1 MTRHFNTLGLLA
13 TAAGPSDG
21 NSHINA
27 SSVARRSAST
37 APAPPADPSPGKRNF
52 RCRAGLAPRRV
63 GPARPRFLTCA
74 MFGRIIN
81 RVMTRL
87 AAPMRYAAVALLGFL
102 LAAAQSAAQ
111 ESERAEAV
119 IIELKGPI
127 GPAISDFIQRNVEK
141 AASQGSQAVILK
153 MDTPGGLDSAMR
165 DIIKAILG
173 SRIPVITYV
182 SPSGARAASAG
193 TYILY
198 ASHVAVMAPATNL
211 GAATP
216 VPIGPGATPGEGRK
230 KKTNEEEDG
239 EAEQG
244 DESSPPQDAMQR
256 KIVNDAVA
264 YIRSLADLRGRNAD
278 WAEKAVRSGASLTA
292 EAALEENVIDFMAD
306 DVGALLGKL
315 DGRKVKLQ
323 SSELI
328 IETEGWKVVTVE
340 PDWRTK
346 FLAVITNPNV
356 AYLLMLLG
364 VYGLLF
370 ELYSPGAVI
379 PGLVGAIA
387 LLLALYAFQV
397 LPVNYA
403 GAALILLG
411 IALMVTELV
420 TPTFGAVGV
429 AGVIAFI
436 VGSVILFDTDVE
448 GFQIS
453 MPLVVTV
460 GAAAG
465 VIFSATI
472 MIALRQRRRPVASGQ
487 EEMIGAIAEALES
500 FEGFGRVRTHGEIW
514 RARAPHPVAAG
525 QKLRIKN
532 VDGLTLEVEAMEEEK

>member
-1 MTRHFNTLGLLA
+1 MRHVAIILLGLLLA
-13 TAAGPSDG
+13 SAHIAG
-21 NSHINA
+21 
-27 SSVARRSAST
+27 
-37 APAPPADPSPGKRNF
+37 
-52 RCRAGLAPRRV
+52 
-63 GPARPRFLTCA
+63 
-74 MFGRIIN
+74 
-81 RVMTRL
+81 
-87 AAPMRYAAVALLGFL
+87 
-102 LAAAQSAAQ
+102 Q
-111 ESERAEAV
+111 ESKRAEAV
-119 IIELKGPI
+119 MIELKGPI
-127 GPAISDFIQRNVEK
+127 GPAISDFIARNIEK
-141 AASQGSQAVILK
+141 AAEQGSKAVILR
-153 MDTPGGLDSAMR
+153 MDTPGGLDTAMR
-165 DIIKAILG
+165 DIIKAIL
-173 SRIPVITYV
+173 SSPIPVVTYV

-216 VPIGPGATPGEGRK
+216 IPIGPGAMP
-230 KKTNEEEDG
+230 EEDKG
-239 EAEQG
+239 KKSDDKEG
-244 DESSPPQDAMQR
+244 ESSDKSNGNGSSPTPQGAMQR

-278 WAEKAVRSGASLTA
+278 WAEKAVRSGESLTA

-306 DVGALLGKL
+306 DVDALLTKL

-323 SSELI
+323 SGELV
-328 IETEGWKVVTVE
+328 IETENWEVATVE

-370 ELYSPGAVI
+370 ELYNPGALI
-379 PGLVGAIA
+379 PGMIGAIS

-429 AGVIAFI
+429 AGVVSFI
-436 VGSVILFDTDVE
+436 VGSIILFDTDVE

-453 MPLVVTV
+453 MPLVVSV

-465 VIFSATI
+465 LLFSATI
-472 MIALRQRRRPVASGQ
+472 LIAIRQRRRPVVSGR
-487 EEMIGAIAEALES
+487 EEMIGANAEALES
-500 FEGFGRVRTHGEIW
+500 FEESGKVMAHGEIW
-514 RARAPHPVAAG
+514 FARTASPVQSG

-532 VDGLTLEVEAMEEEK
+532 IHGLTLEVEPTGEET

>member
-1 MTRHFNTLGLLA
+1 
-13 TAAGPSDG
+13 
-21 NSHINA
+21 
-27 SSVARRSAST
+27 
-37 APAPPADPSPGKRNF
+37 
-52 RCRAGLAPRRV
+52 
-63 GPARPRFLTCA
+63 
-74 MFGRIIN
+74 
-81 RVMTRL
+81 
-87 AAPMRYAAVALLGFL
+87 MRYAGTALLGLFL
-102 LAAAQSAAQ
+102 ASAQIAGQ
-111 ESERAEAV
+111 ESDRAEAV
-119 IIELKGPI
+119 MIEVKGPI
-127 GPAISDFIQRNVEK
+127 GPAISDFIQRNIEQ
-141 AASQGSQAVILK
+141 AALQGGQAVILK

-165 DIIKAILG
+165 DIIKAILA
-173 SRIPVITYV
+173 SRIPVVTYV

-216 VPIGPGATPGEGRK
+216 IPIGPGATPDQGKK
-230 KKTNEEEDG
+230 KKTNDEKDG
-239 EAEQG
+239 EAEQDDG
-244 DESSPPQDAMQR
+244 SSSPQAAMQR

-278 WAEKAVRSGASLTA
+278 WAEKAVRSGESLTA
-292 EAALEENVIDFMAD
+292 EAALEQNVIDFLAD
-306 DVGALLGKL
+306 DVDSLVKKL
-315 DGRKVKLQ
+315 HGRKVKMQ
-323 SSELI
+323 SSELVI
-328 IETEGWKVVTVE
+328 DTKDWNVVTVE

-370 ELYSPGAVI
+370 ELYNPGAVI

-429 AGVIAFI
+429 AGVVAFI

-448 GFQIS
+448 GFQVS

-472 MIALRQRRRPVASGQ
+472 MIALSQRRKPVVSGQ
-487 EEMIGAIAEALES
+487 EEMIGAVAEALET
-500 FEGFGRVRTHGEIW
+500 FESSGRVRTHGEIW
-514 RARAPHPVAAG
+514 NARVQHPVTAG

-532 VDGLTLEVEAMEEEK
+532 VHGLTLEVEPMEEEK

>member
-1 MTRHFNTLGLLA
+1 M
-13 TAAGPSDG
+13 
-21 NSHINA
+21 
-27 SSVARRSAST
+27 
-37 APAPPADPSPGKRNF
+37 K
-52 RCRAGLAPRRV
+52 
-63 GPARPRFLTCA
+63 
-74 MFGRIIN
+74 
-81 RVMTRL
+81 
-87 AAPMRYAAVALLGFL
+87 YAALALLGLFL
-102 LAAAQSAAQ
+102 ISAHIAGQEAA
-111 ESERAEAV
+111 RANAV
-119 IIELKGPI
+119 MLEVKGPI
-127 GPAISDFIQRNVEK
+127 GPAVSDFIGRNIEK
-141 AASQGSQAVILK
+141 ASENGSQAVILM
-153 MDTPGGLDSAMR
+153 MDTPGGLDTSMR
-165 DIIKAILG
+165 DIIRAILAAP
-173 SRIPVITYV
+173 IPVVVYV
-182 SPSGARAASAG
+182 APSGARAASAG

-216 VPIGPGATPGEGRK
+216 IPIGPGAAPGDDKEK
-230 KKTNEEEDG
+230 KPGKDRDDG
-239 EAEQG
+239 SKDDDTQG
-244 DESSPPQDAMQR
+244 SPQGAMHR

-278 WAEKAVRSGASLTA
+278 WAEKAVRSGESLTA
-292 EAALEENVIDFMAD
+292 EAALEQNVIDFMAD
-306 DVGALLGKL
+306 DVNALLAKL
-315 DGRKVKLQ
+315 NGRKVKVQ
-323 SSELI
+323 SSE
-328 IETEGWKVVTVE
+328 VTIDTKDWTIVSVE

-379 PGLVGAIA
+379 PGLVGAIS

-436 VGSVILFDTDVE
+436 VGSIILFDTDVE

-453 MPLVVTV
+453 MPLVITV

-465 VIFSATI
+465 VLFSATI
-472 MIALRQRRRPVASGQ
+472 VLALRQRRRPVVSGR
-487 EEMIGAIAEALES
+487 EEMIGAVAEALETFDQS
-500 FEGFGRVRTHGEIW
+500 GKVRTHGEIW
-514 RARAPHPVAAG
+514 SARTEQPVRSG

-532 VDGLTLEVEAMEEEK
+532 IRGLTLEVEPVEEER

>member
-1 MTRHFNTLGLLA
+1 
-13 TAAGPSDG
+13 
-21 NSHINA
+21 
-27 SSVARRSAST
+27 
-37 APAPPADPSPGKRNF
+37 
-52 RCRAGLAPRRV
+52 
-63 GPARPRFLTCA
+63 
-74 MFGRIIN
+74 
-81 RVMTRL
+81 
-87 AAPMRYAAVALLGFL
+87 MRYAGIALLGFIFFG
-102 LAAAQSAAQ
+102 AQSAAQ
-111 ESERAEAV
+111 ESERAEA
-119 IIELKGPI
+119 IMIEVKGPI
-127 GPAISDFIQRNVEK
+127 GPAISDFIQRNIEK
-141 AASQGSQAVILK
+141 AATQGSRAVILK

-165 DIIKAILG
+165 DIIKAIL
-173 SRIPVITYV
+173 SSSIPVVTYV

-216 VPIGPGATPGEGRK
+216 IPIGPGASPGEGQK
-230 KKTNEEEDG
+230 KKSNDENGG
-239 EAEQG
+239 EAEQDG
-244 DESSPPQDAMQR
+244 GSSSPQDAMQR
-256 KIVNDAVA
+256 KVVNDAVA

-278 WAEKAVRSGASLTA
+278 WAEEAVRSGKSLTA
-292 EAALEENVIDFMAD
+292 EAALERNVIDFMAG
-306 DVGALLGKL
+306 DVDALLAKL
-315 DGRKVKLQ
+315 HGRKVKMQ

-328 IETEGWKVVTVE
+328 IDTEGWNVVAVE

-448 GFQIS
+448 GYRIS

-460 GAAAG
+460 GAAAA

-472 MIALRQRRRPVASGQ
+472 IIALRQRRRPVASGQ
-487 EEMIGAIAEALES
+487 EEMIGSEAEALES
-500 FEGFGRVRTHGEIW
+500 FADSGRVRTHGEIW
-514 RARAPHPVAAG
+514 RARAQHPIIAG

-532 VDGLTLEVEAMEEEK
+532 VHGLTLEVEAMEEEK

>member
-1 MTRHFNTLGLLA
+1 MRYAVTALLGLLLA
-13 TAAGPSDG
+13 SAPIAGQD
-21 NSHINA
+21 I
-27 SSVARRSAST
+27 
-37 APAPPADPSPGKRNF
+37 D
-52 RCRAGLAPRRV
+52 
-63 GPARPRFLTCA
+63 
-74 MFGRIIN
+74 
-81 RVMTRL
+81 
-87 AAPMRYAAVALLGFL
+87 
-102 LAAAQSAAQ
+102 
-111 ESERAEAV
+111 RAEAV
-119 IIELKGPI
+119 LIEVKGPI
-127 GPAISDFIQRNVEK
+127 GPAISDFIQRNIEK
-141 AASQGSQAVILK
+141 AAIQGGRAVILE
-153 MDTPGGLDSAMR
+153 MDTPGGLDTAMR
-165 DIIKAILG
+165 DIIKAILA
-173 SRIPVITYV
+173 SQIPVVAYV

-216 VPIGPGATPGEGRK
+216 IPIGPGAAPGEEEK
-230 KKTNEEEDG
+230 KKTSDQKDG
-239 EAEQG
+239 ESKKDEESAAPQG
-244 DESSPPQDAMQR
+244 AMQR

-278 WAEKAVRSGASLTA
+278 WAEKAVRSGESLTA
-292 EAALEENVIDFMAD
+292 VAALEKNVIDFMAD
-306 DVGALLGKL
+306 DIDALLSKL
-315 DGRKVKLQ
+315 HGRKVKVQ
-323 SSELI
+323 SSE
-328 IETEGWKVVTVE
+328 VVIDTNDWSVATIE

-429 AGVIAFI
+429 AGVVAFI
-436 VGSVILFDTDVE
+436 VGSIILFDTDVE
-448 GFQIS
+448 GFQVS

-465 VIFSATI
+465 VLFSATI
-472 MIALRQRRRPVASGQ
+472 LIALKQRRRPVASGQ
-487 EEMIGAIAEALES
+487 EEMIGGVAEALES
-500 FEGFGRVRTHGEIW
+500 FDGSGRVRTHGEIW
-514 RARAPHPVAAG
+514 SARAQHPVTAG
-525 QKLRIKN
+525 EKLRIKS
-532 VDGLTLEVEAMEEEK
+532 VHGLTLEVEPMEEEK

>member
-1 MTRHFNTLGLLA
+1 MKYVASIFFGLLLA
-13 TAAGPSDG
+13 SAHIAG
-21 NSHINA
+21 
-27 SSVARRSAST
+27 
-37 APAPPADPSPGKRNF
+37 
-52 RCRAGLAPRRV
+52 
-63 GPARPRFLTCA
+63 
-74 MFGRIIN
+74 
-81 RVMTRL
+81 
-87 AAPMRYAAVALLGFL
+87 
-102 LAAAQSAAQ
+102 Q

-119 IIELKGPI
+119 LIEVKGPI
-127 GPAISDFIQRNVEK
+127 GPAISDFIQRSIQK
-141 AASQGSQAVILK
+141 AADQGGGAVILQ
-153 MDTPGGLDSAMR
+153 MDTPGGLDTSMR
-165 DIIKAILG
+165 DIIKAILA
-173 SRIPVITYV
+173 SPIPVITYV

-216 VPIGPGATPGEGRK
+216 VPIGPGAAPGGDKEK
-230 KKTNEEEDG
+230 KPADDKDADSKESKES
-239 EAEQG
+239 ASPQG
-244 DESSPPQDAMQR
+244 AMQR

-278 WAEKAVRSGASLTA
+278 WAEKAVRLGESLTA
-292 EAALEENVIDFMAD
+292 QAALEQNVIDFMAD
-306 DVGALLGKL
+306 DVDALLTEL
-315 DGRKVKLQ
+315 NGREVKVL
-323 SSELI
+323 SGTTVL
-328 IETEGWKVVTVE
+328 ETEGWKLTNVE

-379 PGLVGAIA
+379 PGLVGAIS

-436 VGSVILFDTDVE
+436 IGSIILFDTDVE
-448 GFQIS
+448 GFRVS
-453 MPLVVTV
+453 MPLVISV
-460 GAAAG
+460 GVAAG
-465 VIFSATI
+465 MLMSATI
-472 MIALRQRRRPVASGQ
+472 LIALRQRRRPVVSGQ
-487 EEMIGAIAEALES
+487 EEMIGASAEALET
-500 FEGFGRVRTHGEIW
+500 FESSGRVRAHGEIW
-514 RARAPHPVAAG
+514 SARTQSPVTSG

-532 VDGLTLEVEAMEEEK
+532 IRGLILEVEPMEEET

>member
-1 MTRHFNTLGLLA
+1 M
-13 TAAGPSDG
+13 
-21 NSHINA
+21 
-27 SSVARRSAST
+27 
-37 APAPPADPSPGKRNF
+37 K
-52 RCRAGLAPRRV
+52 
-63 GPARPRFLTCA
+63 
-74 MFGRIIN
+74 
-81 RVMTRL
+81 
-87 AAPMRYAAVALLGFL
+87 YAAIALFGLFL
-102 LAAAQSAAQ
+102 FSAHIVGQ
-111 ESERAEAV
+111 EVERAEA
-119 IIELKGPI
+119 ILIEVKGPI
-127 GPAISDFIQRNVEK
+127 GPAISDFIQRNIEK
-141 AASQGSQAVILK
+141 AADQGGEAVILE
-153 MDTPGGLDSAMR
+153 MDTPGGLDSSMR
-165 DIIKAILG
+165 DIIKAILA
-173 SRIPVITYV
+173 SPIPVVTYV

-216 VPIGPGATPGEGRK
+216 IPIGPGAVPEEK
-230 KKTNEEEDG
+230 KKKDSKDEKDG
-239 EAEQG
+239 ESKEDDTSASPQG
-244 DESSPPQDAMQR
+244 AMQR

-278 WAEKAVRSGASLTA
+278 WAEKAVRSGESLTA
-292 EAALEENVIDFMAD
+292 EAAFEQNVIDFMAD
-306 DVGALLGKL
+306 DIDSLLTKL
-315 DGRKVKLQ
+315 NGRKVKVQ
-323 SSELI
+323 SGELTI
-328 IETEGWKVVTVE
+328 DTTDWNVASVE

-370 ELYSPGAVI
+370 ELYNPGALI
-379 PGLVGAIA
+379 PGLVGAIS

-429 AGVIAFI
+429 AGVVAFI

-448 GFQIS
+448 GFQVS

-460 GAAAG
+460 GVAAG
-465 VIFSATI
+465 VLFSATI
-472 MIALRQRRRPVASGQ
+472 MIALRQRRRPVASGR
-487 EEMIGAIAEALES
+487 EEMIGAVAEALETFDES
-500 FEGFGRVRTHGEIW
+500 GKVRTHGEIW
-514 RARAPHPVAAG
+514 YARTSRPVQSG

-532 VDGLTLEVEAMEEEK
+532 VDGLTLEVEPVEEEK

>member
-1 MTRHFNTLGLLA
+1 MRYAGIALLGLLL
-13 TAAGPSDG
+13 
-21 NSHINA
+21 
-27 SSVARRSAST
+27 AST
-37 APAPPADPSPGKRNF
+37 QT
-52 RCRAGLAPRRV
+52 AGR
-63 GPARPRFLTCA
+63 
-74 MFGRIIN
+74 
-81 RVMTRL
+81 
-87 AAPMRYAAVALLGFL
+87 
-102 LAAAQSAAQ
+102 

-119 IIELKGPI
+119 MIEVKGPI
-127 GPAISDFIQRNVEK
+127 GPAISDFIQRNIEK
-141 AASQGSQAVILK
+141 AVGQGSQAIILK
-153 MDTPGGLDSAMR
+153 MDTPGGLDTAMR
-165 DIIKAILG
+165 EIIKAILA
-173 SRIPVITYV
+173 SQIPVVTYV

-216 VPIGPGATPGEGRK
+216 IPIGPGATPGEGEK
-230 KKTNEEEDG
+230 KKSNDEKDG
-239 EAEQG
+239 KAEQDDG
-244 DESSPPQDAMQR
+244 ASSPQGAMQR

-278 WAEKAVRSGASLTA
+278 WAEEAVRSGESLTA
-292 EAALEENVIDFMAD
+292 EAALEQNVIDFIAD
-306 DVGALLGKL
+306 DVDALLGKL
-315 DGRKVKLQ
+315 HGRKVKMQ
-323 SSELI
+323 SSELVI
-328 IETEGWKVVTVE
+328 DTEGWNVVTIE

-346 FLAVITNPNV
+346 FLAVITDPNV

-429 AGVIAFI
+429 AGVVAFI

-460 GAAAG
+460 GAAAA

-472 MIALRQRRRPVASGQ
+472 IIALKQRRRPIASGQ
-487 EEMIGAIAEALES
+487 EEMIGALAEALET
-500 FEGFGRVRTHGEIW
+500 FEGSGKVRTHGEIW
-514 RARAPHPVAAG
+514 YARAQQPVTAG

-532 VDGLTLEVEAMEEEK
+532 VHGLTLEVEAMEEEK

>member
-1 MTRHFNTLGLLA
+1 MRHVAIFLLGLLLA
-13 TAAGPSDG
+13 SAHIAG
-21 NSHINA
+21 
-27 SSVARRSAST
+27 
-37 APAPPADPSPGKRNF
+37 
-52 RCRAGLAPRRV
+52 
-63 GPARPRFLTCA
+63 
-74 MFGRIIN
+74 
-81 RVMTRL
+81 
-87 AAPMRYAAVALLGFL
+87 
-102 LAAAQSAAQ
+102 Q

-119 IIELKGPI
+119 MIEVKGPI
-127 GPAISDFIQRNVEK
+127 GPAISDFIARNIEK
-141 AASQGSQAVILK
+141 AAEQGSKAVILR
-153 MDTPGGLDSAMR
+153 MDTPGGLDTAMR
-165 DIIKAILG
+165 DIIKAIL
-173 SRIPVITYV
+173 SSPIPVVTYV

-216 VPIGPGATPGEGRK
+216 IPIGPGAMP
-230 KKTNEEEDG
+230 EEDKG
-239 EAEQG
+239 KKSDDKES
-244 DESSPPQDAMQR
+244 ESSDKSKQNGSSSAPQGAMQR

-278 WAEKAVRSGASLTA
+278 WAEKAVRSGESLTA

-306 DVGALLGKL
+306 DVDALLTKL
-315 DGRKVKLQ
+315 DGRKVKMQ
-323 SSELI
+323 SGELV
-328 IETEGWKVVTVE
+328 IETENWEVATVE

-370 ELYSPGAVI
+370 ELYNPGALI
-379 PGLVGAIA
+379 PGLVGAIS

-429 AGVIAFI
+429 AGVVAFI

-448 GFQIS
+448 GFQVS

-460 GAAAG
+460 GVAAG
-465 VIFSATI
+465 ILFSATI
-472 MIALRQRRRPVASGQ
+472 MIALKQRRRPVATGR
-487 EEMIGAIAEALES
+487 EEMIGAVAEALETFDES
-500 FEGFGRVRTHGEIW
+500 GKVSTHGEIW
-514 RARAPHPVAAG
+514 YARTLRPVQSG
-525 QKLRIKN
+525 QKLRVKN
-532 VDGLTLEVEAMEEEK
+532 VDGLVLEVEPMEEEK

>member
-1 MTRHFNTLGLLA
+1 MRSAGILLLGLLL
-13 TAAGPSDG
+13 
-21 NSHINA
+21 
-27 SSVARRSAST
+27 V
-37 APAPPADPSPGKRNF
+37 
-52 RCRAGLAPRRV
+52 
-63 GPARPRFLTCA
+63 
-74 MFGRIIN
+74 
-81 RVMTRL
+81 
-87 AAPMRYAAVALLGFL
+87 
-102 LAAAQSAAQ
+102 AAQSATQ

-119 IIELKGPI
+119 VIEVKGPI
-127 GPAISDFIQRNVEK
+127 GPAVSDFVQRNIEK
-141 AASQGSQAVILK
+141 AATQGSQAVILE

-198 ASHVAVMAPATNL
+198 ASHIAVMAPATNL

-216 VPIGPGATPGEGRK
+216 IPIGPGMTPNEGQK
-230 KKTNEEEDG
+230 KKPNDEDNG
-239 EAEQG
+239 EAERD
-244 DESSPPQDAMQR
+244 DETSSPQDAMQR
-256 KIVNDAVA
+256 KVVNDAVA

-278 WAEKAVRSGASLTA
+278 WAEEAVRSGESLTA
-292 EAALEENVIDFMAD
+292 EAALDLNVIDFMAE
-306 DVGALLGKL
+306 DVEILLSKL

-323 SSELI
+323 SSELVI
-328 IETEGWKVVTVE
+328 DTEGWKVVAVE

-436 VGSVILFDTDVE
+436 VGSVILFDTDVA

-453 MPLVVTV
+453 MPLVATV
-460 GAAAG
+460 GAVAG

-472 MIALRQRRRPVASGQ
+472 LIALRQRRRPVASGQ
-487 EEMIGAIAEALES
+487 EEMIGSIAEALET
-500 FEGFGRVRTHGEIW
+500 FEGKGRVRTHGEIW
-514 RARAPHPVAAG
+514 HARAQHPVTAG

-532 VDGLTLEVEAMEEEK
+532 VHGLTLEVEAMEEEK

>member
-1 MTRHFNTLGLLA
+1 MKYIALILLGLLLA
-13 TAAGPSDG
+13 SAHIAGQD
-21 NSHINA
+21 
-27 SSVARRSAST
+27 
-37 APAPPADPSPGKRNF
+37 
-52 RCRAGLAPRRV
+52 
-63 GPARPRFLTCA
+63 
-74 MFGRIIN
+74 
-81 RVMTRL
+81 
-87 AAPMRYAAVALLGFL
+87 
-102 LAAAQSAAQ
+102 
-111 ESERAEAV
+111 SERAEAV
-119 IIELKGPI
+119 MIDVKGPI
-127 GPAISDFIQRNVEK
+127 GPAISDFIGRNIEK
-141 AASQGSQAVILK
+141 AAAQGSKAVILR
-153 MDTPGGLDSAMR
+153 MDTPGGLDTAMR
-165 DIIKAILG
+165 DIIKAIL
-173 SRIPVITYV
+173 SSSIPVVTYV

-216 VPIGPGATPGEGRK
+216 IPIGPGAIPGGDKEKKRDDENDEKSDKSKENGSSATP
-230 KKTNEEEDG
+230 
-239 EAEQG
+239 QG
-244 DESSPPQDAMQR
+244 AMQR

-278 WAEKAVRSGASLTA
+278 WAEKAVRSGESLTA

-306 DVGALLGKL
+306 DVDALLTKL
-315 DGRKVKLQ
+315 DGRKVKMQ
-323 SSELI
+323 SGELV
-328 IETEGWKVVTVE
+328 IETENWEVATVE

-370 ELYSPGAVI
+370 ELYNPGALI
-379 PGLVGAIA
+379 PGLVGAIS

-429 AGVIAFI
+429 AGVVAFI
-436 VGSVILFDTDVE
+436 VGSIILFDTDVE
-448 GFQIS
+448 GFQVS

-472 MIALRQRRRPVASGQ
+472 LIALRQRRRPVVSGR
-487 EEMIGAIAEALES
+487 EEMIGAEAQALES
-500 FEGFGRVRTHGEIW
+500 FEESGRVMAHGEIW
-514 RARAPHPVAAG
+514 SARTASPVQSG

-532 VDGLTLEVEAMEEEK
+532 IHGLTLEVEPRGEET

>member
-1 MTRHFNTLGLLA
+1 MRHVA
-13 TAAGPSDG
+13 T
-21 NSHINA
+21 
-27 SSVARRSAST
+27 
-37 APAPPADPSPGKRNF
+37 
-52 RCRAGLAPRRV
+52 
-63 GPARPRFLTCA
+63 
-74 MFGRIIN
+74 
-81 RVMTRL
+81 
-87 AAPMRYAAVALLGFL
+87 ALLGLFL
-102 LAAAQSAAQ
+102 VSAHIAGQ
-111 ESERAEAV
+111 ESERPDAV
-119 IIELKGPI
+119 MIEVKGPI
-127 GPAISDFIQRNVEK
+127 GPAISDFIERNIEK
-141 AASQGSQAVILK
+141 AAAQGGQAVILE
-153 MDTPGGLDSAMR
+153 MDTPGGLDTSMR
-165 DIIKAILG
+165 DIIKAIL
-173 SRIPVITYV
+173 SSPIPVVTYV

-216 VPIGPGATPGEGRK
+216 IPIGPGAMPGGDEEK
-230 KKTNEEEDG
+230 KPGAEKDG
-239 EAEQG
+239 ESKEDDASASPQG
-244 DESSPPQDAMQR
+244 AMQR

-278 WAEKAVRSGASLTA
+278 WAEKAVRSGESLTA
-292 EAALEENVIDFMAD
+292 KAALEQNVINFIAD
-306 DVGALLGKL
+306 DVDMLLTKL
-315 DGRKVKLQ
+315 DGQTVKVK
-323 SSELI
+323 SGELVI
-328 IETEGWKVVTVE
+328 DTKDWKIAGVE

-379 PGLVGAIA
+379 PGLVGAIS

-429 AGVIAFI
+429 AGVVAFI
-436 VGSVILFDTDVE
+436 IGSIILFDTDVA
-448 GFQIS
+448 GYRIS

-460 GAAAG
+460 GVAAG
-465 VIFSATI
+465 VLFSATI
-472 MIALRQRRRPVASGQ
+472 VLAIRQRDRPVVSGQ
-487 EEMIGAIAEALES
+487 EEMIGAVAEALEAFDES
-500 FEGFGRVRTHGEIW
+500 GTVRAHGEIW
-514 RARAPHPVAAG
+514 SARTQTPVTSG

-532 VDGLTLEVEAMEEEK
+532 IHGLTLEVEPMEQKET

>member
-1 MTRHFNTLGLLA
+1 M
-13 TAAGPSDG
+13 
-21 NSHINA
+21 
-27 SSVARRSAST
+27 
-37 APAPPADPSPGKRNF
+37 K
-52 RCRAGLAPRRV
+52 
-63 GPARPRFLTCA
+63 
-74 MFGRIIN
+74 
-81 RVMTRL
+81 
-87 AAPMRYAAVALLGFL
+87 YAAIALFGLFL
-102 LAAAQSAAQ
+102 FSAHIVGQ
-111 ESERAEAV
+111 EVERAEA
-119 IIELKGPI
+119 ILIEVKGPI
-127 GPAISDFIQRNVEK
+127 GPAISDFIQRNIEK
-141 AASQGSQAVILK
+141 AADQGGEAVILE
-153 MDTPGGLDSAMR
+153 MDTPGGLDSSMR
-165 DIIKAILG
+165 DIIKAILA
-173 SRIPVITYV
+173 SPIPVVTYV

-216 VPIGPGATPGEGRK
+216 IPIGPGAAPEEK
-230 KKTNEEEDG
+230 KKKDSKDGKDG
-239 EAEQG
+239 ESKEDDTSASPQG
-244 DESSPPQDAMQR
+244 AMQR

-278 WAEKAVRSGASLTA
+278 WAEKAVRSGESLTA
-292 EAALEENVIDFMAD
+292 EAAFEQNVIDFMAD
-306 DVGALLGKL
+306 DIDSLLTKL
-315 DGRKVKLQ
+315 NGRKVKVQ
-323 SSELI
+323 SGELTI
-328 IETEGWKVVTVE
+328 DTTDWNVASVE

-370 ELYSPGAVI
+370 ELYNPGALI
-379 PGLVGAIA
+379 PGLVGAIS

-429 AGVIAFI
+429 AGVVAFI

-448 GFQIS
+448 GFQVS

-460 GAAAG
+460 GVAAG
-465 VIFSATI
+465 VLFSATI
-472 MIALRQRRRPVASGQ
+472 MIALKQRRRPVASGR
-487 EEMIGAIAEALES
+487 EEMIGAVAEALETFDES
-500 FEGFGRVRTHGEIW
+500 GKVRTHGEIW
-514 RARAPHPVAAG
+514 YARTSRPVQSG

-532 VDGLTLEVEAMEEEK
+532 VDGLTLEVEPVEEEK